1 NQLNQPRGIYVDD
14 DDHSIYIADTGNH
27 RIVRWELGASNGEIV
42 VGEKGQGISI
52 DQLSEPI
59 DVILDKEKKYIII
72 CDYRNFRVIR
82 WSRQNSH
89 APQVLMRPVFCY
101 GLAMDNNGA
110 IYTSDFSRHQVM
122 RWQEGDAYS
131 GMGTLIAGGHQSGNH
146 FNQLSRPQYIFID
159 EYGSIYVADNLN
171 NRVMKWLKNANEGIL
186 VAPGQ
191 VSDENTNSLS
201 RPIGVIVDHMGNIYV
216 TNEGSHRITR
226 WSPSATEAITVVGEQ
241 YGSGPTPAMYSQDLS
256 FDQQNNLYVVDTNND
271 RIQQFIVDGN

>member
-42 VGEKGQGISI
+42 AGEKGQGRGI
-52 DQLSEPI
+52 DQLNLPI

-72 CDYRNFRVIR
+72 CDRDNWRVTQ
-82 WSRQNSH
+82 WSRENSDT
-89 APQVLMRPVFCY
+89 PQVLIRPIPCY
-101 GLAMDNNGA
+101 GLAMDNNGVLY
-110 IYTSDFSRHQVM
+110 ISDSSRHQVI
-122 RWQEGDAYS
+122 RWQEGDKD
-131 GMGTLIAGGHQSGNH
+131 GTVIAGGNQRGNN
-146 FNQLSRPQYIFID
+146 FNQFNEPQYIFVD
-159 EYGSIYVADNLN
+159 GYSSIYVADNLN
-171 NRVMKWLKNANEGIL
+171 NRVMKWMKDAAEGVL
-186 VAPGQ
+186 AAPGH
-191 VSDENTNSLS
+191 VYDENTNSLS

-226 WSPSATEAITVVGEQ
+226 WSPNVTEGITVVGEQ